1 MKRSIV
7 FLLASLAGLAAHAD
21 EGMWTFD
28 NPPRAA
34 IKQAYGVE
42 VTDAWLK
49 RLRLA
54 TIRLEQGCTASF
66 ISPDGLIL
74 TNHHCAASC
83 LAQNSTAERRP
94 GAPAASW
101 PASREKEVRCQAQA
115 AAVLMDMENVT
126 DARSSAAAARACRM
140 RMPTRRARRS

>member
-7 FLLASLAGLAAHAD
+7 FLLASLAGLAAHAE

-28 NPPRAA
+28 NPPSAA

-66 ISPDGLIL
+66 ISHDGLIL
-74 TNHHCAASC
+74 TNHHCAESC
-83 LAQNSTAERRP
+83 IAENSTAERDLLA
-94 GAPAASW
+94 GGFKA
-101 PASREKEVRCQAQA
+101 ASREKELRCQAQA
-115 AAVLMDMENVT
+115 ASVLVDMQNVT
-126 DARSSAAAARACRM
+126 ARSR
-140 RMPTRRARRS
+140 PP

>member
-7 FLLASLAGLAAHAD
+7 FLLASLAGLAAHAE

-34 IKQAYGVE
+34 IRQAYGVE

-66 ISPDGLIL
+66 ISRDGLIL
-74 TNHHCAASC
+74 TNHHCAQSC
-83 LAQNSTAERRP
+83 IVENSTAARDLHAD
-94 GAPAASW
+94 GFKAAN
-101 PASREKEVRCQAQA
+101 REQELRCQAQA
-115 AAVLMDMENVT
+115 ASVLVDMQNVT
-126 DARSSAAAARACRM
+126 DTVQAAVERTAGRGCQHRHARKS
-140 RMPTRRARRS
+140 